1 MSRPKADNLLTVLA
15 LLRSR
20 GQLTARQIADELGVN
35 TRTVYRY
42 IDSLSASGAP
52 IASEPGVSGGYL
64 LLETAYDP
72 PLFLTDRERRAIAHA
87 ARFAER
93 SGYPYSDA
101 IDSAL
106 EKLRSRMDERQ
117 IDDLERHVSRFH
129 VLPTDRFAGEGGGEP
144 SRTSLTSA
152 SGGPGTIGPDG
163 STLGT
168 TLRLLEECVADGRS
182 VWIRHRKPADCHR
195 DNITERQVDPWG
207 IVYWR
212 ENWYLVA
219 WCHLRQGE
227 RSFRADRIVSCRAG
241 ERTFT
246 PPDGPSASERFLSA
260 MVPHDPDSPPVVIR
274 VEGSEGGL
282 DAMCRHWFLSYYL
295 TERTENE
302 AVFHLTC
309 PKELEFLP
317 IVMLSFGRSIRVTE
331 PPELVERIGEYARR
345 LVEHYSDV
353 PPEKSAP
360 VAKPEAGSG

>member
-52 IASEPGVSGGYL
+52 IASEPGAAGGYL

-106 EKLRSRMDERQ
+106 GKLRSRMDERQ

-129 VLPTDRFAGEGGGEP
+129 VLPTDRFAGEGSGEP
-144 SRTSLTSA
+144 ARPSPTPVSA
-152 SGGPGTIGPDG
+152 GPRGIGSDRG
-163 STLGT
+163 TLGR

-182 VWIRHRKPADCHR
+182 VWIRHRKPADCR
-195 DNITERQVDPWG
+195 SDNITEREVDPWG

-219 WCHLRQGE
+219 WCHLRKAE

-246 PPDGPSASERFLSA
+246 PPDGPPASERFLSA
-260 MVPHDPDSPPVVIR
+260 MVPHDPNSPPVVIR

-295 TERTENE
+295 AERTENE

-309 PKELEFLP
+309 REDLEFLP
-317 IVMLSFGRSIRVTE
+317 VVMLSFGRSIRVTE
-331 PPELVERIGEYARR
+331 PPDFVERIGAYARR
-345 LVEHYSDV
+345 LVEHYSDA
-353 PPEKSAP
+353 PTEKAAP